1 MRRHVRLNGTEQ
13 EKDDFLYQHFS
24 GNGHDGFRDIRMQLI
39 DRVNSE
45 EVLRDKLSTFRHYG
59 LDEKDFC
66 SEQAFKRRVT
76 YRVLVLCRI
85 VARTFNLSRLSLL
98 KEE

>member
-1 MRRHVRLNGTEQ
+1 MRRHVRLKGTEQ

-45 EVLRDKLSTFRHYG
+45 EELRDKESQWGCKLSTFRHYG
-59 LDEKDFC
+59 LDEKDFFFV
-66 SEQAFKRRVT
+66 QNRR
-76 YRVLVLCRI
+76 
-85 VARTFNLSRLSLL
+85 SRGA
-98 KEE
+98 